1 LRAFTCGHCG
11 QLVFFENSLC
21 LRCQTPLAFA
31 PSTLQLVTLEGERAD
46 DQRCANLTLAECNW
60 LVEDEGEELCRSC
73 RVTTVRPADDDPEG
87 LRNFADAEAA
97 KRRVLYQLLDIGLP
111 VDENTLS
118 FELRSSTSEPVTTGH
133 ADGVVTLD
141 LAESDDANR
150 EARREQLG
158 EAYRTMIGHFRHEL
172 GHYYQDILL
181 PDEPT
186 REASRAVFGDERD
199 DYAAAMDKHYESG
212 PPTDWP
218 DHFVS
223 AYATMHP
230 WEDWAETFAHYLH
243 IRDTLQTAGDFG
255 MRVDGPQAADD
266 HHREFK
272 AAPRPEVGEFGFRE
286 IVDNWIPLTYALNQI
301 NRSMGLS
308 DLYPFALA
316 DTVIEKLAFM
326 HDRVHAIE
334 TGAVAPGAAPSGD
347 AEAPA
352 EAPTE
357 APAA

>member
-1 LRAFTCGHCG
+1 MRAFRCGNCG

-21 LRCQTPLAFA
+21 LRCQTPLGFQ
-31 PSTLQLVTLEGERAD
+31 PSTLEIVALIGDRAGD
-46 DQRCANLTLAECNW
+46 VRCANLELAECNW

-73 RVTTVRPADDDPEG
+73 TVTTVRPRDDDPEG
-87 LRNFADAEAA
+87 LKNFASAEAS

-158 EAYRTMIGHFRHEL
+158 EAYRTMLGHFRHEL

-181 PDEPT
+181 VDD
-186 REASRAVFGDERD
+186 AAWDACRAVFGDERE
-199 DYAAAMDKHYESG
+199 DYQAAMDHHYENG
-212 PPTDWP
+212 PPADWE
-218 DHFVS
+218 DRFVS

-243 IRDTLQTAGDFG
+243 IRDTLQTAADFG
-255 MRVDGPQAADD
+255 MRVDGPQVTDD
-266 HHREFK
+266 HVREFK
-272 AAPRPEVGEFGFRE
+272 AAPHPEVGERGFRE
-286 IVDNWIPLTYALNQI
+286 MLDNWIPLTYALNQV
-301 NRSMGLS
+301 NRSMGND
-308 DLYPFALA
+308 DLYPFALGEP
-316 DTVIEKLAFM
+316 VIEKLSFM
-326 HDRVHAIE
+326 HDCVHAIE
-334 TGAVAPGAAPSGD
+334 TGAVQPAP
-347 AEAPA
+347 
-352 EAPTE
+352 
-357 APAA
+357 PAAAQTQTQSQSQG